1 MSFEKK
7 SMDELQRMNAEEFQR
22 AEKFPIVL
30 ILDNFRS
37 ALNVGSLFRS
47 ADAFR
52 IESIYCCGIT
62 PLPPHREILKTA
74 LGSTESVNWKHFN
87 TTFEAVKEIEQ
98 THEVWALEQTH
109 NSVALHSFKTPKA
122 LALVLGNEVN
132 GVDEEVLKLVKGSI
146 EIEQHGTK
154 HSLNVAVSG
163 GIALF
168 HLTLPSAM
176 DDTTLS

>member
-7 SMDELQRMNAEEFQR
+7 SMDELQRMSAEEFQQ

-47 ADAFR
+47 ADAFG
-52 IESIYCCGIT
+52 IEAIYCCGIT
-62 PLPPHREILKTA
+62 PIPPHREILKTA
-74 LGSTESVNWKHFN
+74 LGSTESVSWKHFSN
-87 TTFEAVKEIEQ
+87 TAAAILEIQ
-98 THEVWALEQTH
+98 TTHEVWALEQTH
-109 NSVALHSFKTPKA
+109 NSVALHTFHSQMPM
-122 LALVLGNEVN
+122 ALVLGNEVN
-132 GVDEEVLKLVKGSI
+132 GVDEEVLKLVTGAL

-163 GIALF
+163 GVALF
-168 HLTLPSAM
+168 HLTLPSSM
-176 DDTTLS
+176 DDTTRS

>member
-7 SMDELQRMNAEEFQR
+7 SMDELQRMNAEEFQQ

-52 IESIYCCGIT
+52 IEAIYCCGIT

-87 TTFEAVKEIEQ
+87 TTLDAIQEIEQ

-109 NSVALHSFKTPKA
+109 NSVPLHTFHSQKPI
-122 LALVLGNEVN
+122 ALVLGNEVN
-132 GVDEEVLKLVKGSI
+132 GVDEEVLKLVKGSL

-163 GIALF
+163 GVALF
-168 HLTLPSAM
+168 HLTQPNIHSA
-176 DDTTLS
+176 

>member
-7 SMDELQRMNAEEFQR
+7 SMDELLRLNAEEFQQ

-52 IESIYCCGIT
+52 IEAIYCCGIT
-62 PLPPHREILKTA
+62 PIPPHREILKTA
-74 LGSTESVNWKHFN
+74 LGSTESVSWKHFSN
-87 TTFEAVKEIEQ
+87 TADAVMEIRG

-109 NSVALHSFKTPKA
+109 NSVALHTFHSQKPI
-122 LALVLGNEVN
+122 ALVLGNEVN
-132 GVDEEVLKLVKGSI
+132 GVDEAVLKLVTGSL

-168 HLTLPSAM
+168 HLTQPNVHSV
-176 DDTTLS
+176 

>member
-7 SMDELQRMNAEEFQR
+7 SMDELQRMSTEEFQQ

-47 ADAFR
+47 ADAFG
-52 IESIYCCGIT
+52 IEAIYCCGIT
-62 PLPPHREILKTA
+62 PIPPHREILKTA
-74 LGSTESVNWKHFN
+74 LGSTESVSWKHFSN
-87 TTFEAVKEIEQ
+87 TAEAILEIQ
-98 THEVWALEQTH
+98 SSHEVWALEQTH
-109 NSVALHSFKTPKA
+109 NSVALHTFHSQKPI
-122 LALVLGNEVN
+122 ALVLGNEVN
-132 GVDEEVLKLVKGSI
+132 GVDEEVLKLVKGSL

-163 GIALF
+163 GVALF
-168 HLTLPSAM
+168 HLTLP
-176 DDTTLS
+176 LRG

>member
-7 SMDELQRMNAEEFQR
+7 SMDELQRLSAEEFQQ

-52 IESIYCCGIT
+52 IEAIYCCGIT
-62 PLPPHREILKTA
+62 PIPPHREILKTA
-74 LGSTESVNWKHFN
+74 LGSTESVSWRHFSN
-87 TTFEAVKEIEQ
+87 TVEAVKEIQ
-98 THEVWALEQTH
+98 GSHEVWALEQTH
-109 NSVALHSFKTPKA
+109 NSVALHTIHSRKPM
-122 LALVLGNEVN
+122 ALVLGNEVN
-132 GVDEEVLKLVKGSI
+132 GVDEEVLKLVTGSL

-168 HLTLPSAM
+168 HLTQPLRG
-176 DDTTLS
+176 

>member
-7 SMDELQRMNAEEFQR
+7 NMDELQRMSAEEFQQS
-22 AEKFPIVL
+22 EKFPIVL

-37 ALNVGSLFRS
+37 GLNVGSLFRS

-52 IESIYCCGIT
+52 IEAIYCCGIT

-74 LGSTESVNWKHFN
+74 LGSTESVTWKHFS
-87 TTFEAVKEIEQ
+87 TTAEAIKEIEL

-109 NSVALHSFKTPKA
+109 NSVALHTFNTPKA
-122 LALVLGNEVN
+122 LALVLGNEVD
-132 GVDEEVLKLVKGSI
+132 GVNNEVLKLVKGSI

-168 HLTLPSAM
+168 QLTLP
-176 DDTTLS
+176 LRG

>member
-7 SMDELQRMNAEEFQR
+7 SMDELQRLNAEEFQQ

-52 IESIYCCGIT
+52 IEAIYCCGIT
-62 PLPPHREILKTA
+62 PIPPHREILKTA
-74 LGSTESVNWKHFN
+74 LGSTESVSWKHFSN
-87 TTFEAVKEIEQ
+87 TAEAVLEILGS
-98 THEVWALEQTH
+98 HEVWALEQTH
-109 NSVALHSFKTPKA
+109 NSVALHTFHSQKPI
-122 LALVLGNEVN
+122 ALVLGNEVN
-132 GVDEEVLKLVKGSI
+132 GVDEEVLKLVTGSL

-168 HLTLPSAM
+168 HLTQPLRG
-176 DDTTLS
+176 